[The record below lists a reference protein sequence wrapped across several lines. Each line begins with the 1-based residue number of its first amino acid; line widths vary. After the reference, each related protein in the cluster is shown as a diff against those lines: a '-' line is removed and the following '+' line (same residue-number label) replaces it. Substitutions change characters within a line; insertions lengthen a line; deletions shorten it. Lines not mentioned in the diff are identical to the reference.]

1 VISGVLFGPWVG
13 GIVGALSD
21 VVGFALSPLGPYL
34 PHFTL
39 TSALYGFIPGIFT
52 SVLTTSSR
60 EKRIIWGII
69 STQVGVSGLLTP
81 YFLHTIFGM
90 PWKILLLPRLFT
102 VPIHIVVYTLLIL
115 TLMRTPSFASLD
127 RKL

>member
-1 VISGVLFGPWVG
+1 M
-13 GIVGALSD
+13 VGALSD
-21 VVGFALSPLGPYL
+21 VIGFALSPMGPYL

-39 TSALYGFIPGIFT
+39 TSALHGLIPGIFA
-52 SVLTTSSR
+52 SLLTTSSR

-69 STQVGVSGLLTP
+69 GTQVGVSGLLTP

-102 VPIHIVVYTLLIL
+102 VPIHIAVYTLLIL
-115 TLMRTPSFASLD
+115 TLARTPSFVSLA
-127 RKL
+127 RKP